1 MIIEKKTV
9 QLTELKLYPDNP
21 NQGDVGAIA
30 TSIEEFGQFRS
41 IVVNK
46 RTMEILAGNHTYL
59 AMKMLG
65 KDTIEAEFID
75 VDEITAKKIVLADNR
90 LSEISMYD
98 QDVLKNILT
107 EIAETDTLLGTGFDG
122 DDLDALIAEL
132 ESPLDLDTNKKV
144 DDDKPKNF
152 KRKLPLDLIYSFS
165 PYATTTFIAKEFG
178 WLCGS
183 ISKEC
188 HRYVDKDKYRNR
200 FDWSHKIEFID
211 NEWKGYDHERHL
223 KAVSYFKPK
232 YATTRDIMSSDQC
245 RENDIEYYTFD
256 QIMDF
261 AEEVDEHAENT
272 ILIPKYDCI
281 DKIPEKYVLG
291 FSVPTSYGGT
301 EVNYE
306 AFKGRPIHLLGGSW
320 KLQLQYLEFFGDDVI
335 SIDNNY
341 IYKIGEFGQ
350 YVLEDGTLARL
361 DKEMNYP
368 VGSVKSHVTLA
379 TMLSITNITKKVTE
393 MFGTTELEEE

>member
-1 MIIEKKTV
+1 MIVEKKTV
-9 QLTELKLYPDNP
+9 KLTELKLYPDNP
-21 NQGDVGAIA
+21 NQGDIGAIA

-46 RTMEILAGNHTYL
+46 RTMEILAGNHTFL

-65 KDTIEAEFID
+65 KEEIDAEFVD

-98 QDVLKNILT
+98 TDVLKNILI
-107 EIAETDTLLGTGFDG
+107 EIAEIDTLVGTGFDG

-132 ESPLDLDTNKKV
+132 ETPLDLDSNKKV
-144 DDDKPKNF
+144 DPDEKKNF
-152 KRKLPLDLIYSFS
+152 KRKLPLHLIYSFS

-178 WLCGS
+178 WLAGS

-188 HRYVDKDKYRNR
+188 HRYVDKEIYRQR

-211 NEWKGYDHERHL
+211 NEWKGYDHERHI
-223 KAVSYFKPK
+223 KAVSFFKPK

-261 AEEVDEHAENT
+261 AKDVDKYAENT

-281 DKIPEKYVLG
+281 DKIPENYVLG

-306 AFKGRPIHLLGGSW
+306 AFKGRKIHLLGGSW
-320 KLQLQYLEFFGDDVI
+320 KLQLQYLEYFGDDVI

-350 YVLEDGTLARL
+350 YVLEDGSLARL
-361 DKEMNYP
+361 DKDMNYP
-368 VGSVKSHVTLA
+368 VGSVKSHVTLC
-379 TMLSITNITKKVTE
+379 TTLSIANITKKVTE
-393 MFGTTELEEE
+393 MFGQGQLEEE